1 MSNRLS
7 IFIKRTHELLDLLDY
22 FSDKKKVPKKI
33 DAIYSDFYLKNIIS
47 NNYTNFENYLRDS
60 LTFIVDYLYS
70 MGEVSSSI
78 LSQELCQEIIKKYIK
93 KLPNENNIKKLYKD
107 GTSLI
112 VNKLDIILN
121 HDKFIVDPNDHSFSK
136 LPHEV
141 KEIEKKLCKYLN
153 KEKVLYSI
161 TIKKS
166 TQIVSGLEIEEEES
180 AFTFLDDY
188 AKYLRHPVIHQGI
201 TLYMNQDINFNIND
215 QFVRM
220 ALFNYELIAKELDKF
235 FEEYYEYLKS
245 VQVIS
250 SIDNQNVEFDEVGVK

>member
-112 VNKLDIILN
+112 VNKLDIIL
-121 HDKFIVDPNDHSFSK
+121 KIGRASCRERV
-136 LPHEV
+136 
-141 KEIEKKLCKYLN
+141 
-153 KEKVLYSI
+153 
-161 TIKKS
+161 
-166 TQIVSGLEIEEEES
+166 
-180 AFTFLDDY
+180 
-188 AKYLRHPVIHQGI
+188 
-201 TLYMNQDINFNIND
+201 
-215 QFVRM
+215 
-220 ALFNYELIAKELDKF
+220 
-235 FEEYYEYLKS
+235 
-245 VQVIS
+245 
-250 SIDNQNVEFDEVGVK
+250 